1 MRLPSEAEWERAA
14 RGTQGFEWS
23 WGNEFKDDHANTSES
38 GIGRATAVGSFPKG
52 KSPEGCLDMIGN
64 VWEWILS
71 LTEKYPYKADGSR
84 EQIKDEKDD
93 RDRVL
98 RGGSFT
104 NSQWVARGA
113 FRSNNPRATRN
124 YSIGF
129 RVVVSS
135 IS

>member
-1 MRLPSEAEWERAA
+1 MEL
-14 RGTQGFEWS
+14 
-23 WGNEFKDDHANTSES
+23 GNEFKDDHANTSES

-98 RGGSFT
+98 RGGSF
-104 NSQWVARGA
+104 
-113 FRSNNPRATRN
+113 NNNQRA
-124 YSIGF
+124 
-129 RVVVSS
+129 RVVRFANIPAPAALPRFSGGGLLYLL
-135 IS
+135 ILNL